1 MVMKRLEDTRIYQA
15 MTIEDGD
22 RLFGELAVLEVRILA
37 KTSSA
42 DKRIAEIKQ
51 KTAEDTAELESLLAR
66 KQEELKEYIKAHP
79 ERFEKPRMRKTEF
92 GKYGLRSAEKI
103 VVDDPEAVI
112 RYADDMGLEDLYE
125 VQRKV
130 TAGKVKD
137 ALAAGVKVPG
147 VRKISGEV
155 ASYTV
160 DRAAT
165 ERREKAGA

>member
-1 MVMKRLEDTRIYQA
+1 
-15 MTIEDGD
+15 MTVEDGD

-92 GKYGLRSAEKI
+92 GKYGLRNADFRGRYVPVFRIPGIYQS
-103 VVDDPEAVI
+103 DP
-112 RYADDMGLEDLYE
+112 
-125 VQRKV
+125 
-130 TAGKVKD
+130 
-137 ALAAGVKVPG
+137 
-147 VRKISGEV
+147 
-155 ASYTV
+155 
-160 DRAAT
+160 
-165 ERREKAGA
+165 

>member
-1 MVMKRLEDTRIYQA
+1 MTTKRLEDTRIYQS
-15 MTIEDGD
+15 MTTEEADQI
-22 RLFGELAVLEVRILA
+22 FGELAVLEVRILA
-37 KTSSA
+37 RTA
-42 DKRIAEIKQ
+42 ATDKRIAELKQ
-51 KTAEDTAELESLLAR
+51 KSADETAELEEQLSR
-66 KQEELKEYIKAHP
+66 KRDALQEYIKAHP
-79 ERFEKPRMRKTEF
+79 ERFVKPRMRKTEF

-112 RYADDMGLEDLYE
+112 RFADDMGLEDLCE

-137 ALAAGVKVPG
+137 ALAAGMNVPG

>member
-1 MVMKRLEDTRIYQA
+1 MTTKRLDDTRIYQA
-15 MTIEDGD
+15 MTEEDAD

-37 KTSSA
+37 KTAAA
-42 DKRIAEIKQ
+42 DKKITEIKE
-51 KTAEDTAELESLLAR
+51 KVAADTAADEAVLNRKRVEL
-66 KQEELKEYIKAHP
+66 QEYIKAHP
-79 ERFEKPRMRKTEF
+79 ERFAKPRMRKTEF

-103 VVDDPEAVI
+103 VIDDPEAVI

-147 VRKISGEV
+147 VRKVSGEV

>member
-15 MTIEDGD
+15 MTVEDGD

-92 GKYGLRSAEKI
+92 GKYGLRSADKI
-103 VVDDPEAVI
+103 AVEDEEAVI
-112 RYADDMGLEDLYE
+112 RYADDMGLDLYKTTK
-125 VQRKV
+125 KV
-130 TAGKVKD
+130 VAEKIKE
-137 ALAAGVKVPG
+137 ALAEGKNVPG
-147 VRKISGEV
+147 IRKITGEV
-155 ASYTV
+155 ASYNV

-165 ERREKAGA
+165 ERREKAGE

>member
-15 MTIEDGD
+15 MTVEDGD

-92 GKYGLRSAEKI
+92 GKYGLRNADKI
-103 VVDDPEAVI
+103 AIEDEDAVI
-112 RYADDMGLEDLYE
+112 RYADDMGLDLYKTTKKAVAE
-125 VQRKV
+125 KI
-130 TAGKVKD
+130 KE
-137 ALAAGVKVPG
+137 ALSAGVKVPG